1 MTPEFAKLFEVL
13 GAMSVVAGAAAWFR
27 QDTEAED
34 AMVAEAADV
43 VLEAISDADQAR
55 TIECVTGRNYR
66 QDLTVEEAMALH
78 EERELRRMGARR
90 N

>member
-1 MTPEFAKLFEVL
+1 MTAEFAKLFEVL
-13 GAMSVVAGAAAWFR
+13 GAMGVVAGAMAWFR

-34 AMVAEAADV
+34 AMVAAAADV

-66 QDLTVEEAMALH
+66 QDLTVEEAIALH